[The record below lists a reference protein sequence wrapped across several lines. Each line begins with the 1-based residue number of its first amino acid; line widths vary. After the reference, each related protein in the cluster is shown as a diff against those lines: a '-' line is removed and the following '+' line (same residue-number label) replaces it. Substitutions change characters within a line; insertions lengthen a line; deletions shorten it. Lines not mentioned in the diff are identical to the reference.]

1 MRARIGLRV
10 PDLLFLAAC
19 GASLA
24 ACACSHEESPPAPSS
39 SGSAQASD
47 ESPAEAS
54 GATAAKTKEP
64 RGPID
69 PAKVGTITG
78 VVRFEGAAPERKA
91 LSIGGTGGC
100 PEHSEPTL
108 SEDAIVESGCVAN
121 VFVTIQSGLQG
132 WDVPPSRG
140 ESLTMDQKGC
150 VYSPHVLGV
159 RVGQTVLVHNSD
171 PTTHNVKISSR
182 ANDTLNPIQAPG
194 GPPVEWKP
202 TKKEL
207 GVSFECNLHPWMR
220 SWVCVVDQPWF
231 AVTGKDGRFVLQGVP
246 PGDYVVEA
254 WHEKFGKKTAK
265 VTVEPGG
272 SPEASF
278 TYKATDKPR

>member
-1 MRARIGLRV
+1 MRGRFALPIPAL
-10 PDLLFLAAC
+10 LLF
-19 GASLA
+19 AS
-24 ACACSHEESPPAPSS
+24 CACSHEESPATA
-39 SGSAQASD
+39 G
-47 ESPAEAS
+47 SPASAPDAPADS
-54 GATAAKTKEP
+54 SAPTSAKPKEP

-78 VVRFEGAAPERKA
+78 VVRFDGAAPERKP

-100 PEHSEPTL
+100 PEHPEPTL
-108 SEDAIVESGCVAN
+108 SEDAIVENGCVAN

-132 WDVPPSRG
+132 WDLPPAKEGSF
-140 ESLTMDQKGC
+140 TMDQKGC
-150 VYSPHVLGV
+150 IYSPHLLGV

-171 PTTHNVKISSR
+171 PATHNVKISSR
-182 ANDTLNPIQAPG
+182 ANDSLNPIQAPG
-194 GPPVEWKP
+194 SPAIEWKP
-202 TKKEL
+202 AKKEL
-207 GVSFECNLHPWMR
+207 GVSFECNLHPWMKA
-220 SWVCVVDQPWF
+220 WVCVVDQPWF
-231 AVTGKDGRFVLQGVP
+231 AVTGVDGRFVLPGVP

-278 TYKATDKPR
+278 TYKASDKPR

>member
-1 MRARIGLRV
+1 MRSRPRLRISA
-10 PDLLFLAAC
+10 LLLLAAC
-19 GASLA
+19 GG
-24 ACACSHEESPPAPSS
+24 SHEESALPPSPTA
-39 SGSAQASD
+39 AD
-47 ESPAEAS
+47 ESPAESAA
-54 GATAAKTKEP
+54 ATSAKSKEP

-69 PAKVGTITG
+69 PSKTGTITG
-78 VVRFEGAAPERKA
+78 VVRFDGAAPERKP
-91 LSIGGTGGC
+91 LSIGGSGGC

-108 SEDAIVESGCVAN
+108 AEDTIVENGRVAN

-132 WDVPPSRG
+132 WDLPPAKSD
-140 ESLTMDQKGC
+140 SLTMDQKGC
-150 VYSPHVLGV
+150 IYAPHVLGL

-171 PTTHNVKISSR
+171 PATHNVKISSR
-182 ANDTLNPIQAPG
+182 ANDSLNPIQAPG
-194 GPPVEWKP
+194 SPAIEWKP
-202 TKKEL
+202 AKKEI
-207 GVSFECNLHPWMR
+207 GVSFECNLHPWMKA
-220 SWVCVVDQPWF
+220 WVCVVDQPWF

-246 PGDYVVEA
+246 PGDYVLEA